1 MLRTG
6 TNLFANS
13 GLNIQTLMN
22 FICIYLQRVLDEELN
37 DLSDFIFDNGTLSN
51 RTCFVQNYLG
61 EGGVW
66 FSYQGVGGGTGC
78 GWGDRGWV
86 LSHSFFVLFFVRAF
100 VFWSLMSCL
109 FFK

>member
-51 RTCFVQNYLG
+51 RTCFVQNCLG

-66 FSYQGVGGGTGC
+66 FSYQGVGGGTGGGYYLIVFLYC
-78 GWGDRGWV
+78 FLCV
-86 LSHSFFVLFFVRAF
+86 LLSFGL
-100 VFWSLMSCL
+100 SCPASFL
-109 FFK
+109 SEE